1 MDKLLWFLIS
11 IVLLLILIIVVIKVT
26 SLLVRIL
33 LWCAIGFLCIYLIN
47 YFFLPKMGKRPL
59 PIKEFFYKSKQSL
72 GFNKQTEKE
81 ISDKLKS
88 VVEKHTKSKGVKNL
102 KK

>member
-11 IVLLLILIIVVIKVT
+11 IVLLFILIVVVIKIT
-26 SLLVRIL
+26 SLLIRIL
-33 LWCAIGFLCIYLIN
+33 LWCVIGFLCIYLIN
-47 YFFLPKMGKRPL
+47 YFFLPKIGKTPL
-59 PIKEFFYKSKQSL
+59 PIKEFFYKSKQ
-72 GFNKQTEKE
+72 GFNKQIEKE

-88 VVEKHTKSKGVKNL
+88 VVEKHTKSKEVKNL